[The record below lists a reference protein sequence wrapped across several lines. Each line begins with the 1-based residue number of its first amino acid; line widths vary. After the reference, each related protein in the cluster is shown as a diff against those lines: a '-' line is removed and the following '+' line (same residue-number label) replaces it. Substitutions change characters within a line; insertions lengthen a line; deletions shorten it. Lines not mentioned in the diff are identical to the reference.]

1 MAASTAAL
9 IEGLR
14 PALAD
19 AGVDLEDVQVQRA
32 GRREIVRIV
41 VDRDGGVD
49 LDTVA
54 QVSQLVASLLDQPP
68 LSDAFAGAYVLEVTS
83 PGVDR
88 PLTEAKHWRRAVH
101 RLVHAH
107 TASGEVIVGRIRS
120 VDESNVVL
128 ALESGEPATVAL
140 ADLVRGDVQVEFNR
154 PAAGTDVDVEIDVD
168 TDIDTEQE

>member
-14 PALAD
+14 PALAQE
-19 AGVDLEDVQVQRA
+19 GVDLEDVQVQRA
-32 GRREIVRIV
+32 GRREIVRVV

-68 LSDAFAGAYVLEVTS
+68 LADQFAGAYVLEVTS

-88 PLTEAKHWRRAVH
+88 PLTEAKHWRRAVQ

-107 TASGEVIVGRIRS
+107 TSAGEVIVGRVRAA
-120 VDESNVVL
+120 DDTTVVL
-128 ALESGEPATVAL
+128 DLESGESTTVAL
-140 ADLVRGDVQVEFNR
+140 ADLVRGEVQVEFNR
-154 PAAGTDVDVEIDVD
+154 PAAGTDGDV
-168 TDIDTEQE
+168 DTEQE

>member
-9 IEGLR
+9 IEGLG
-14 PALAD
+14 PALAET
-19 AGVDLEDVQVQRA
+19 GVDLEDVQVQRA
-32 GRREIVRIV
+32 GRREIVRVV

-68 LSDAFAGAYVLEVTS
+68 LADQFVGAYVLEVTS

-88 PLTEAKHWRRAVH
+88 PLTETKHWRRAVQ

-107 TASGEVIVGRIRS
+107 TSSGEVMVGRIQS
-120 VDESNVVL
+120 VDDTTVVL
-128 ALESGEPATVAL
+128 VLESGESTAVAL

-154 PAAGTDVDVEIDVD
+154 PATD
-168 TDIDTEQE
+168 TDGDADSEQE